1 MRPKTLAL
9 LAVAAICGLVAMMG
23 VQQVLSNQG
32 GVKTESG
39 QVLVAKAEIQPGQ
52 PLDDTNVEFKVFP
65 AGTIPE
71 GAIVSKEQFLDRTL
85 RSRTFAGS
93 QILEPMLDKKGIRN
107 ASSDVRDG
115 MSVASVPIDQT
126 MTGVGLIHPG
136 DHVDVLVTYRPV
148 GSREVNNGVGKE
160 VKTVLEYVEVFAIDG
175 VRDPALLPK
184 AGDPK
189 AVAMKTVQLQVK
201 GEQARLLKLAGDVG
215 TIYLTLRAPNDQHR
229 IDEKELFD
237 PRIAEIAV
245 IKNNEERDSYRPAA
259 VEKPA
264 PEVKLDPK
272 SGRKK
277 WKIEIIAG
285 AERRIEEVD
294 LPEQEPVTLNTA
306 KGS

>member
-52 PLDDTNVEFKVFP
+52 PLDDTNVEFRSFP

-71 GAIVSKEQFLDRTL
+71 GAIVSKEQLQERTL
-85 RSRTFAGS
+85 KVRTFAGS
-93 QILEPMLDKKGIRN
+93 QILEPMLDKKGNRN
-107 ASSDVRDG
+107 ASSDIRDG
-115 MSVASVPIDQT
+115 MSITSVPIDQT

-148 GSREVNNGVGKE
+148 GSREVNGVGKE

-175 VRDPALLPK
+175 VRDPNLLPK

-189 AVAMKTVQLQVK
+189 AVPMKTVQLQVT
-201 GEQARLLKLAGDVG
+201 GDQARLLKLAGDVG
-215 TIYLTLRAPNDQHR
+215 TIYLTLRAMNDKHR

-237 PRIAEIAV
+237 PRVAEIAV
-245 IKNNEERDSYRPAA
+245 VKNSEERDLTPPVV

-285 AERRIEEVD
+285 ADRRIEEVD
-294 LPEQEPVTLNTA
+294 LPDQEPVTLNTA
-306 KGS
+306 KGT

>member
-52 PLDDTNVEFKVFP
+52 PLDDTNVEFKSFP

-85 RSRTFAGS
+85 KVRAFPGS

-136 DHVDVLVTYRPV
+136 DHVDVLVTYKPV
-148 GSREVNNGVGKE
+148 GSREVNGVGKE

-175 VRDPALLPK
+175 IRDPSLLPK

-189 AVAMKTVQLQVK
+189 AVAMKTVQLQVES
-201 GEQARLLKLAGDVG
+201 EQARLLKLAGDVG
-215 TIYLTLRAPNDQHR
+215 TIYLTLRAPNDKHR

-237 PRIAEIAV
+237 PKIAEIAV
-245 IKNNEERDSYRPAA
+245 VKNSEERDLPRPVA

-285 AERRIEEVD
+285 AEHRIVEVD
-294 LPEQEPVTLNTA
+294 LPEQEPVTLNAA

>member
-52 PLDDTNVEFKVFP
+52 PLDDTNVEFRSFP

-93 QILEPMLDKKGIRN
+93 QILEPMLDKKGVRN
-107 ASSDVRDG
+107 AASEIREG
-115 MSVASVPIDQT
+115 MTVTSVPIDQT
-126 MTGVGLIHPG
+126 MTGIGLIQPG
-136 DHVDVLVTYRPV
+136 NHVDVLVTFRRT
-148 GSREVNNGVGKE
+148 GSREVSGVDKE

-175 VRDPALLPK
+175 VRDPSLLPK

-189 AVAMKTVQLQVK
+189 AVPMKNVSLQVTGK
-201 GEQARLLKLAGDVG
+201 QAQLLKLAGDVG
-215 TIYLTLRAPNDQHR
+215 TIHLTLRAMNDQHR
-229 IDEKELFD
+229 LDEKELFD
-237 PRIAEIAV
+237 PRVAEVAV
-245 IKNNEERDSYRPAA
+245 VKNSEERDLTPPAV

-285 AERRIEEVD
+285 AERRIDEVD
-294 LPEQEPVTLNTA
+294 LPEQEPVTLNNA

>member
-65 AGTIPE
+65 AGAIPE
-71 GAIVSKEQFLDRTL
+71 GAIVSKEQFLERTL
-85 RSRTFAGS
+85 KVRTFPGS
-93 QILEPMLDKKGIRN
+93 QILEPMLDKKGNRN
-107 ASSDVRDG
+107 ASSEIREG
-115 MSVASVPIDQT
+115 MTVASVPIDQT
-126 MTGVGLIHPG
+126 MTGVGLVQPG

-148 GSREVNNGVGKE
+148 GSREVNGVGKQ

-175 VRDPALLPK
+175 VRDPSLLPK

-189 AVAMKTVQLQVK
+189 AIPMKNVSLQLTS
-201 GEQARLLKLAGDVG
+201 EQARLLKLAGDVG
-215 TIYLTLRAPNDQHR
+215 TIHLTLRAMYDKNR

-237 PRIAEIAV
+237 PRIAETAIV
-245 IKNNEERDSYRPAA
+245 KSNEERDLTPPAV

-272 SGRKK
+272 SSRKK

-294 LPEQEPVTLNTA
+294 LPEEEPVTLNTA

>member
-52 PLDDTNVEFKVFP
+52 PLDDTNVEFRSFP

-71 GAIVSKEQFLDRTL
+71 GAIVSKEQLQERTL
-85 RSRTFAGS
+85 KVRTFAGS
-93 QILEPMLDKKGIRN
+93 QILEPMLDKKGNRN
-107 ASSDVRDG
+107 ASSDIRDG
-115 MSVASVPIDQT
+115 MSITSVPIDQT

-136 DHVDVLVTYRPV
+136 DHVDVLVTYRRV
-148 GSREVNNGVGKE
+148 GSREVSGVDKE

-175 VRDPALLPK
+175 VRDPNLLPK

-189 AVAMKTVQLQVK
+189 AVPMKNVSLQVT
-201 GEQARLLKLAGDVG
+201 GEQAKLLKLAGDVG
-215 TIYLTLRAPNDQHR
+215 TIHLTLRAMNDKHR

-237 PRIAEIAV
+237 PRGAEIAV
-245 IKNNEERDSYRPAA
+245 VKNNEERDLPPPVA

-264 PEVKLDPK
+264 PEVKLDPN

-285 AERRIEEVD
+285 ADRRIEEVD
-294 LPEQEPVTLNTA
+294 LPDQEPVTLNTA
-306 KGS
+306 KGT